1 MRADPAM
8 IGGMSQR
15 AQWVVGAVV
24 LAVLVAAAI
33 WAAVERE
40 SGITVVLIAV
50 ILLGAVGL
58 SVVVSRKQS

>member
-1 MRADPAM
+1 M
-8 IGGMSQR
+8 IGRMSQKT
-15 AQWVVGAVV
+15 QWVVGAVV

-40 SGITVVLIAV
+40 SGITVVLVAV
-50 ILLGAVGL
+50 ILIGAVAL